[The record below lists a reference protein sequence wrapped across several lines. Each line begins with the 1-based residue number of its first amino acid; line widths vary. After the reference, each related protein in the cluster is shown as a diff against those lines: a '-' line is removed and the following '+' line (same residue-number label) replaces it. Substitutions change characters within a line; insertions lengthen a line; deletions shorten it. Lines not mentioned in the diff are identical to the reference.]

1 MTSQASFFDVT
12 NWREQMLIGGR
23 VVVWYSCGV
32 TSAVAARLS
41 LRKYL
46 GTRPVHVVYC
56 DTGSEHPDNAR
67 FTRDVEEWLGV
78 KIEVL
83 KNPKYRDVDDVIEKD
98 RYLNGPGGAKCTGV
112 LKKAMRHRYQR
123 ADSDIQVFG
132 FDAAEESRAADFR
145 RDNPE
150 VWLETPLI
158 EQGITKADCL
168 AIIREAGIE
177 TPAMY
182 ALGYKNNN
190 CIGCVKGGMGYWNKI
205 RTDFPDVFARRA
217 AQERHIGATCLRS
230 DKQPVFLDELD
241 PSRGNYEA
249 EDDVECGVLCRSVV
263 QEVSCEV

>member
-1 MTSQASFFDVT
+1 MTQQTFFETT
-12 NWREQMLIGGR
+12 NWREQMLAGGR

-46 GTRPVHVVYC
+46 GVRPLHVVYC

-67 FTRDVEEWLGV
+67 FTRDVSEWLAV
-78 KIEVL
+78 EIETL
-83 KNPKYRDVDDVIEKD
+83 KTPKYRDVDDVIEKE

-158 EQGITKADCL
+158 DQGITKADCL
-168 AIIREAGIE
+168 AIIREAGIK

-182 ALGYKNNN
+182 QLGYRNNN

-205 RTDFPDVFARRA
+205 RIDFPEVFARRA
-217 AQERHIGATCLRS
+217 AQERAIGATCLRS
-230 DKQPVFLDELD
+230 DKQPLFLDELD

-249 EDDVECGVLCRSVV
+249 EEDVECGVLCRSVV
-263 QEVSCEV
+263 QETVCEV